1 MTSGRKMPSHPT
13 GSTARQ
19 SAPAGEPRITAVIV
33 TYNNPFMLEQVLR
46 DLCRQTMKLHK
57 ILVIDNSDETDA
69 TRGVTVK
76 FPSVSYIQMAENVG
90 TAGGFHTGLRE
101 AVRDC
106 EWVLTLD
113 DDVRLRADSMAAL
126 YRGFLDLQREGHRL
140 GAVRAVG
147 ARHGGG
153 TPNRLDDFAW
163 RGTLISAEAIRRIG
177 LPLPEYFIYADDVEF
192 SMRLGEHGYEAYD
205 IPDSKIMEQRTW
217 DKLTKRILG
226 KNVTCYAQDFR
237 FYYALRNSIHA
248 YKKHDRYR
256 SLLRTIVYA
265 VKMFL
270 FFCVLHKEERGQKL
284 RAVFQGVADGMRS
297 RLGKNKRYLP
307 GSL

>member
-1 MTSGRKMPSHPT
+1 MTSRRKMPSHPT
-13 GSTARQ
+13 GSTAQ
-19 SAPAGEPRITAVIV
+19 SASAGEPRITAVIV
-33 TYNNPFMLEQVLR
+33 TYNNPFMLEQVVR
-46 DLCRQTMKLHK
+46 DLCRQTMRLHK
-57 ILVIDNSDETDA
+57 IIVIDNSDDTDA
-69 TRGVTVK
+69 TQGVTAK
-76 FPSVSYIQMAENVG
+76 FPSVSYIKMSENVG

-126 YRGFLDLQREGHRL
+126 YRGFLNLQHEGHRL

-147 ARHGGG
+147 ARHGGR

-217 DKLTKRILG
+217 DKLTKQIFG
-226 KNVTCYAQDFR
+226 KTVTSYAEDFR

-248 YKKHDRYR
+248 FKQHGRHR
-256 SLLRTIVYA
+256 NLIRTFVYA
-265 VKMFL
+265 LKMAL
-270 FFCVLHKEERGQKL
+270 FFCLVPRLRRGRTLLAIGRGVLD
-284 RAVFQGVADGMRS
+284 GVRS
-297 RLGKNKRYLP
+297 RLGKNNRYLP
-307 GSL
+307 GAA